1 MEELQNKVTHNRLG
15 QQLCKYGDHIDI
27 INYAHIWIILPRT
40 GIVSF

>member
-27 INYAHIWIILPRT
+27 NYAHIWIILPRT

>member
-1 MEELQNKVTHNRLG
+1 MEELQNKVTRNRLG